1 MKEQL
6 WSTGQRTGALFDL
19 IRELQWN
26 DEAARTI
33 RTRHLIPLEN
43 DSKEMLVAFRDQLNS
58 IERARERINVASSFA
73 IKADQ
78 AGKEVYNQHAYI
90 REDMRRADQEL
101 EQSRK
106 QEGAARVQ
114 LSSIQALINKANEA
128 GNQ

>member
-6 WSTGQRTGALFDL
+6 WAIARRTGSLFDL
-19 IRELQWN
+19 INELQWN

-33 RTRHLIPLEN
+33 RTRHLTPLET

-58 IERARERINVASSFA
+58 IERARERINVASSFRL
-73 IKADQ
+73 KADQ
-78 AGKEVYNQHAYI
+78 AGKEVYKQHGYI

-101 EQSRK
+101 ELSRK
-106 QEGAARVQ
+106 QEGAARIQ
-114 LSSIQALINKANEA
+114 LPSIQALIKKANEA